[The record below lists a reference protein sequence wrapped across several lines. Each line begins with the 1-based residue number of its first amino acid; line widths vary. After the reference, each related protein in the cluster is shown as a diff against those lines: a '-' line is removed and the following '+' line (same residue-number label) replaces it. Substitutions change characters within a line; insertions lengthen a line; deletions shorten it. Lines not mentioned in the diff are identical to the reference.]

1 VVVAMN
7 TLSALFYE
15 GLISKISL
23 FPSDFFFLRAS
34 YYEKK
39 MNSSEYEELES
50 YFLLKLKAKDEQLRL
65 ALLAQSEA
73 EQNCFYAVAKLDEI
87 RGKFKIEEEK
97 WKEKIER
104 AFMITDDVDREKWK
118 EALIKFDLIDFGD
131 VVSNEGG
138 NNNSISMESS
148 SSSLSK
154 FRFEFQS
161 NVLLL
166 KKTKEEYLRM
176 EKTLSQMEQENRK
189 LQLKLK
195 ESNAL
200 LVSLRE
206 EELTEATKRNEAL
219 RRENLTISQECANAN
234 ASLSEM
240 KAEMMKWKRTAEM
253 LMKEEEMLKADLF
266 ENDENDE
273 NIFGGGN
280 SITFGGKKLRMRKM
294 ELSLEK
300 ALVAKE
306 ESEKKVKRFEEEIRK
321 EKEEKERALR
331 KEELAS
337 AALAAC
343 SVPSSSSSTAKI
355 ATKTTQTSVSDATKS
370 VSRLSAASEI
380 AELEKKIEQLECRN
394 GKLTETLEKSEY
406 EHAREVALLQSEHE
420 RMLAVVSNGRLM

>member
-1 VVVAMN
+1 MR
-7 TLSALFYE
+7 LFYE
-15 GLISKISL
+15 GLISKSSL
-23 FPSDFFFLRAS
+23 FPSDFFSSAS
-34 YYEKK
+34 YEKK

-65 ALLAQSEA
+65 ALIAQSEA

-131 VVSNEGG
+131 VVSNEGE
-138 NNNSISMESS
+138 NNNSISMES

-306 ESEKKVKRFEEEIRK
+306 ESEKKVKWFEEEIRK

-380 AELEKKIEQLECRN
+380 AELEKKIEQLKCRN

>member
-1 VVVAMN
+1 
-7 TLSALFYE
+7 
-15 GLISKISL
+15 
-23 FPSDFFFLRAS
+23 
-34 YYEKK
+34 

-118 EALIKFDLIDFGD
+118 EALIKFDLFDFGD
-131 VVSNEGG
+131 VISNEGG

-306 ESEKKVKRFEEEIRK
+306 ESEKKVKRLEEEIRK

-380 AELEKKIEQLECRN
+380 AELEKKIEQLERRN

-420 RMLAVVSNGRLM
+420 RMLAVVSNGHLM

>member
-1 VVVAMN
+1 VKDFEN
-7 TLSALFYE
+7 FS
-15 GLISKISL
+15 
-23 FPSDFFFLRAS
+23 SDFFSSLRAS
-34 YYEKK
+34 LRKK
-39 MNSSEYEELES
+39 DMNSSEYEELES

-118 EALIKFDLIDFGD
+118 EALIKFDLINFGD
-131 VVSNEGG
+131 VVSDEGG
-138 NNNSISMESS
+138 NNNSSSMESSSSSS

-273 NIFGGGN
+273 NILGGGN

-306 ESEKKVKRFEEEIRK
+306 ESEKKVKRLEEEIRK

-380 AELEKKIEQLECRN
+380 AELEKKIEQLERRN

-420 RMLAVVSNGRLM
+420 RMLAVVSNGRLV

>member
-1 VVVAMN
+1 
-7 TLSALFYE
+7 
-15 GLISKISL
+15 
-23 FPSDFFFLRAS
+23 
-34 YYEKK
+34 

-73 EQNCFYAVAKLDEI
+73 EQKCFYAVAKLDEI

-118 EALIKFDLIDFGD
+118 EALIKFDLFDFGD
-131 VVSNEGG
+131 VISNEGG

-306 ESEKKVKRFEEEIRK
+306 ESEKKVKRLEEEIRK

-380 AELEKKIEQLECRN
+380 AELEKKIEQLERRN

-420 RMLAVVSNGRLM
+420 RMLAVVSNGHLM

>member
-1 VVVAMN
+1 MKDFEN
-7 TLSALFYE
+7 FS
-15 GLISKISL
+15 
-23 FPSDFFFLRAS
+23 SDFFSSLRAS
-34 YYEKK
+34 IRKK
-39 MNSSEYEELES
+39 DMNSSEYEELES

-131 VVSNEGG
+131 VVSDEGG
-138 NNNSISMESS
+138 NNKNSSSMESSSS

-240 KAEMMKWKRTAEM
+240 KAEMLKWKRTAEM

-273 NIFGGGN
+273 NILGGGN

-306 ESEKKVKRFEEEIRK
+306 ESEKKVKRLEEEIRK

-380 AELEKKIEQLECRN
+380 AELEKKIEQLERRN

-420 RMLAVVSNGRLM
+420 RMLAVVSNGRLV

>member
-1 VVVAMN
+1 
-7 TLSALFYE
+7 
-15 GLISKISL
+15 
-23 FPSDFFFLRAS
+23 
-34 YYEKK
+34 
-39 MNSSEYEELES
+39 
-50 YFLLKLKAKDEQLRL
+50 
-65 ALLAQSEA
+65 
-73 EQNCFYAVAKLDEI
+73 
-87 RGKFKIEEEK
+87 
-97 WKEKIER
+97 
-104 AFMITDDVDREKWK
+104 
-118 EALIKFDLIDFGD
+118 
-131 VVSNEGG
+131 
-138 NNNSISMESS
+138 
-148 SSSLSK
+148 
-154 FRFEFQS
+154 
-161 NVLLL
+161 
-166 KKTKEEYLRM
+166 
-176 EKTLSQMEQENRK
+176 
-189 LQLKLK
+189 
-195 ESNAL
+195 
-200 LVSLRE
+200 
-206 EELTEATKRNEAL
+206 
-219 RRENLTISQECANAN
+219 
-234 ASLSEM
+234 
-240 KAEMMKWKRTAEM
+240 
-253 LMKEEEMLKADLF
+253 MKEEEMLKADLF

-306 ESEKKVKRFEEEIRK
+306 ESEKKVKRLEQEIRK

>member
-1 VVVAMN
+1 MKDFEN
-7 TLSALFYE
+7 FS
-15 GLISKISL
+15 
-23 FPSDFFFLRAS
+23 SDFFSSLRAS
-34 YYEKK
+34 LRKK
-39 MNSSEYEELES
+39 DMNSSEYEELES

-131 VVSNEGG
+131 VVSDEGG
-138 NNNSISMESS
+138 NNNSSSMESS

-219 RRENLTISQECANAN
+219 RRENLTIAQECANAN

-240 KAEMMKWKRTAEM
+240 KAEMMKWKQTAEM

-273 NIFGGGN
+273 NILGGGN

-306 ESEKKVKRFEEEIRK
+306 ESEKKVKRLEEEIRK

-355 ATKTTQTSVSDATKS
+355 ATKTTQTSVSDATKN

-380 AELEKKIEQLECRN
+380 AELEKKIEQLERRN

-420 RMLAVVSNGRLM
+420 RMLAVVSNGRLV

>member
-1 VVVAMN
+1 
-7 TLSALFYE
+7 
-15 GLISKISL
+15 
-23 FPSDFFFLRAS
+23 
-34 YYEKK
+34 

-131 VVSNEGG
+131 VVSDEGG
-138 NNNSISMESS
+138 NNKNSSSMESSSS

-240 KAEMMKWKRTAEM
+240 KAEMLKWERTAEM

-266 ENDENDE
+266 ENDENEE
-273 NIFGGGN
+273 NILGGGN

-306 ESEKKVKRFEEEIRK
+306 ESEKKVKRLEEEIRK

-380 AELEKKIEQLECRN
+380 AELEKKIEQLERRN

-420 RMLAVVSNGRLM
+420 RMLAVVSNGHLM

>member
-1 VVVAMN
+1 
-7 TLSALFYE
+7 
-15 GLISKISL
+15 
-23 FPSDFFFLRAS
+23 
-34 YYEKK
+34 

-131 VVSNEGG
+131 VVSDEGG
-138 NNNSISMESS
+138 NNNSSSMESS

-219 RRENLTISQECANAN
+219 RRENLTIAQECANAN

-240 KAEMMKWKRTAEM
+240 KAEMMKWKQTAEM

-273 NIFGGGN
+273 NILGGGN
-280 SITFGGKKLRMRKM
+280 SIAFGGKKLRMRKM

-306 ESEKKVKRFEEEIRK
+306 ESEKKVKWLEEEIRK

-355 ATKTTQTSVSDATKS
+355 ATKTTQTSVSDATKN

-380 AELEKKIEQLECRN
+380 AELEKKIEQLERRN

-406 EHAREVALLQSEHE
+406 EHAREVALLQSEHD
-420 RMLAVVSNGRLM
+420 RMLAVVSNGRLV